1 MRVRQRIMAIF
12 LTVALLLTNTLSVA
26 AARETTEPVPEN
38 TTTAT
43 LTVEKVG
50 EGTVLCTGDG
60 ITETKESTYSV
71 PVGTVVTIKTQPSE
85 AYTTKQ
91 VLLNGSE
98 IENSQKLTYERQNQ
112 CEKSELSEINKKLKK
127 R

>member
-1 MRVRQRIMAIF
+1 MRVRQRTMAIL

-26 AARETTEPVPEN
+26 AAGETIEPVSEN
-38 TTTAT
+38 TPTAT

-50 EGTVLCTGDG
+50 EGTVLCTEDG
-60 ITETKESTYSV
+60 IAETTESTYSV
-71 PVGTVVTIKTQPSE
+71 PVGTVVTVEAQPSE

-98 IENSQKLTYERQNQ
+98 VEGFQN
-112 CEKSELSEINKKLKK
+112 CHTNVKISVKNLNCLK
-127 R
+127 